1 MRAWVNDIEPRLIE
15 PTFVYDYP
23 SSQAAFATVR
33 GEIAERFEL
42 YMNGV
47 ELANAFTELL
57 DSTELLRRWESNN
70 AARKASGQEPHPIDE
85 RVVAAVATRPQ
96 RAGSLWAS
104 TGFSWFSVGALTFE
118 SSRYPAGAD
127 LLQKQ
132 IRQPVRA
139 A

>member
-1 MRAWVNDIEPRLIE
+1 MEKSLNSEGALVDCSSCFVCFRIACLLACLHCLPDIEPRLIE

-57 DSTELLRRWESNN
+57 D
-70 AARKASGQEPHPIDE
+70 AFD
-85 RVVAAVATRPQ
+85 
-96 RAGSLWAS
+96 
-104 TGFSWFSVGALTFE
+104 
-118 SSRYPAGAD
+118 
-127 LLQKQ
+127 
-132 IRQPVRA
+132 
-139 A
+139 